1 MKKTFILFLLFAV
14 VSAAYS
20 STNSIPLSS
29 TNPSIKATEVYV
41 PIGKN
46 GQLISLMDLSQISVK
61 DFENLSG
68 KKMKMMEKV
77 NFKMKQRELKKN
89 INYDGSSSKKRVEKY
104 FNKAALA
111 GGAFSLSGLALGLFL
126 SLIGVLIAYLITTGD
141 KKGRITWAWIG
152 AAISLILWGAL
163 FI

>member
-1 MKKTFILFLLFAV
+1 MKKTFILFLLIAV
-14 VSAAYS
+14 VSSTYS
-20 STNSIPLSS
+20 STNSIPVSS
-29 TNPSIKATEVYV
+29 TNPSIKATDVYV

-89 INYDGSSSKKRVEKY
+89 INYDGSFSKKRVEKY
-104 FNKAALA
+104 FNKAAVG

-163 FI
+163 II